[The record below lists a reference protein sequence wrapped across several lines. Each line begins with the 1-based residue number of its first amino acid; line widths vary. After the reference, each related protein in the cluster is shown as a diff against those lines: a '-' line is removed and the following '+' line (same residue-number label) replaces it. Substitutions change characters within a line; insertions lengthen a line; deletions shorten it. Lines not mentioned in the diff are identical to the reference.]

1 MTAALSGDAAGSAPP
16 FLLLCAGDWR
26 PDPPVA
32 GVLAREQIEV
42 ATLADPALQILTVRP
57 TVVVLDQ
64 SLPGMPPAERLA
76 RMVEGGVTA
85 VMLGMPGSDDVLADV
100 PDSLLSAYL
109 APPVG
114 PKRLLIALRAAFRES
129 AARLAAR
136 DARSE
141 SDYRTSE
148 VTDLTAI
155 GIRLLTQRD
164 HDALLDLI
172 ISHALKVTRADGAS
186 LYLVEQD
193 VSGARRL
200 SFRVSRTESRPDL
213 RLERFTIPMD
223 DSSLAGHSAR
233 SGRPLVVDDVYQL
246 QPDVPYR
253 FNRSFDDRSGYRT
266 RSVLVIPM
274 PSHSGET
281 IGVLQLVN
289 RKPEGCDG
297 FRDRDDIEQHAQ
309 PFDQRTVAMARS
321 LAGQAAVSLENAQ
334 LHQSIERLF
343 EGFVRA
349 SVTAIEHRDPATS
362 GHSERVATMTCD
374 LAEVVDRADHGPFA
388 PIRFSRDQMREL
400 RYAGLLHDFGKVGVR
415 EKVLVKAK
423 KLHPAALLQV
433 EQRHM
438 FLMRSAELRYERER
452 AEWLERNGRD
462 GYDAYLATLKDRL
475 TRERARLERFIRAVH
490 RANEPS
496 VLPAPDEPGLEEFE
510 RATYIGPEGQPLPFL
525 TLDEL
530 QSLAVRQGSLD
541 DDEWVEMRRH
551 VTHTFDFLR
560 NIPWTRDLMGVPNI
574 AHGHHEKLDGSGYP
588 RGLVG
593 AEIPIQTR
601 MMTIADI
608 FDALTA
614 ADRPYK
620 KAVPVARALDVLKD
634 DVRQGRLDPD
644 LFALFVEAGI
654 HKTGGRAT
662 SFPLLADS

>member
-1 MTAALSGDAAGSAPP
+1 MTAAHSGDNAGSAHPY
-16 FLLLCAGDWR
+16 LLLCTGDWR
-26 PDPPVA
+26 PDAPVA
-32 GVLAREQIEV
+32 GVLARERVEV
-42 ATLADPALQILTVRP
+42 ASLAEASPPVLNGRP

-64 SLPGMPPAERLA
+64 MRQRQADSSLVARLVRDGA
-76 RMVEGGVTA
+76 TA
-85 VMLGMPGSDDVLADV
+85 VMLGPAESDEAPAGL
-100 PDSLLSAYL
+100 PDALLSAYL
-109 APPVG
+109 EPPVG
-114 PKRLLIALRAAFRES
+114 PRRLLIALRAAFRES

-136 DARSE
+136 AAQSQ

-193 VSGARRL
+193 DSGARRL

-213 RLERFTIPMD
+213 RLDRFTIPMD

-233 SGRPLVVDDVYQL
+233 SGRPLVVDDVYHL
-246 QPDVPYR
+246 SDDVPYR

-289 RKPEGCDG
+289 RKPEGIEA
-297 FRDRDDIEQHAQ
+297 FRDRDEIEQRAE
-309 PFDQRTVAMARS
+309 PFDERTVAMARA
-321 LAGQAAVSLENAQ
+321 LAGQAAVSLENAR

-362 GHSERVATMTCD
+362 GHSERVATMTCE
-374 LAEVVDRADHGPFA
+374 LAEAVDRVNTGPFA

-438 FLMRSAELRYERER
+438 FLKRSAELRYERER
-452 AEWLERNGRD
+452 ADWLERNGRD

-475 TRERARLERFIRAVH
+475 MRERARLDRFIKAVH
-490 RANEPS
+490 RANEPT

-510 RATYIGPEGQPLPFL
+510 RATYIGPDGQLLPFL
-525 TLDEL
+525 TTDEL
-530 QSLAVRQGSLD
+530 TSLAVRQGSLD

-560 NIPWTRDLMGVPNI
+560 NIPWTSDLLGIPNI

-593 AEIPIQTR
+593 SEIPIQTR

-620 KAVPVARALDVLKD
+620 KAVPIPHALDVLSQ
-634 DVRQGRLDPD
+634 DVRLGRLDGD
-644 LFALFVEAGI
+644 LFSLFVEARI
-654 HKTGGRAT
+654 HQKGGRITA
-662 SFPLLADS
+662 

>member
-1 MTAALSGDAAGSAPP
+1 MTAANSGDVAGASHQY
-16 FLLLCAGDWR
+16 LLLCAGGWQPEPR
-26 PDPPVA
+26 VA
-32 GVLAREQIEV
+32 GVLAREQVEV
-42 ATLADPALQILTVRP
+42 GALAEASPPVLNGRP

-64 SLPGMPPAERLA
+64 SRQVQPDCEVVARLVNDGA
-76 RMVEGGVTA
+76 TA
-85 VMLGMPGSDDVLADV
+85 VMLGTPGTDDVPADV
-100 PDSLLSAYL
+100 PDGALSAYL

-114 PKRLLIALRAAFRES
+114 PRRLLIALRAAFRES

-136 DARSE
+136 DAQSQ

-148 VTDLTAI
+148 VSDLTAI

-172 ISHALKVTRADGAS
+172 ITHALKVTRADGAS

-193 VSGARRL
+193 DSGARRL
-200 SFRVSRTESRPDL
+200 SFLVSRTESRPDL

-246 QPDVPYR
+246 PPDVPYR

-289 RKPEGCDG
+289 RKPEGLDA
-297 FRDRDDIEQHAQ
+297 FRDRDEIEQWAE
-309 PFDQRTVAMARS
+309 PFDERTVAMARA
-321 LAGQAAVSLENAQ
+321 LAGQAAVSLENAR

-362 GHSERVATMTCD
+362 GHSERVATMTCE
-374 LAEVVDRADHGPFA
+374 LAEVVDRVDKGPFA
-388 PIRFSRDQMREL
+388 PIKFSRDQMREL

-433 EQRHM
+433 EQRHQ
-438 FLMRSAELRYERER
+438 FLLRSAELRYERER
-452 AEWLERNGRD
+452 ADWLERNGRD
-462 GYDAYLATLKDRL
+462 GYDAYLATLKERL
-475 TRERARLERFIRAVH
+475 MRERARLERFIRAVH
-490 RANEPS
+490 RANEPT

-510 RATYIGPEGQPLPFL
+510 RATYIGPDGQLLPFL
-525 TLDEL
+525 TTDEL
-530 QSLAVRQGSLD
+530 TSLAVRQGSLD

-560 NIPWTRDLMGVPNI
+560 NIPWTSDLMGVPNI

-620 KAVPVARALDVLKD
+620 KAVPVARALDVLSE
-634 DVRQGRLDPD
+634 DVRLGRLDGD
-644 LFALFVEAGI
+644 LFGLFVEAGI
-654 HKTGGRAT
+654 HEKGGRVA
-662 SFPLLADS
+662 L

>member
-1 MTAALSGDAAGSAPP
+1 MTAAHSGDAAGTAHPY
-16 FLLLCAGDWR
+16 LLLCAGDWR

-32 GVLAREQIEV
+32 GALARERIEV
-42 ATLADPALQILTVRP
+42 AALADHPPPVLNGRPA
-57 TVVVLDQ
+57 VVVLDQ
-64 SLPGMPPAERLA
+64 AGRGQPDSQLVARLVHDGA
-76 RMVEGGVTA
+76 TA
-85 VMLGMPGSDDVLADV
+85 VMLGVPGTDDVPAGV
-100 PDSLLSAYL
+100 PEALLSAYL

-129 AARLAAR
+129 AARRQAR

-148 VTDLTAI
+148 VSDLTAI

-164 HDALLDLI
+164 QDALLDLI
-172 ISHALKVTRADGAS
+172 ISHALNVTRADGAS

-193 VSGARRL
+193 DSGARRL

-223 DSSLAGHSAR
+223 NTSLAGHSAR
-233 SGRPLVVDDVYQL
+233 SGRPLVVDDVYHLPQ
-246 QPDVPYR
+246 DVPYR

-266 RSVLVIPM
+266 RSMLVIPM

-289 RKPEGCDG
+289 RKPEGVDT
-297 FRDRDDIEQHAQ
+297 FRDSDDIEQRAE
-309 PFDQRTVAMARS
+309 PFDERTVAMARS
-321 LAGQAAVSLENAQ
+321 LAGQAAVSLENAR

-362 GHSERVATMTCD
+362 GHSERVATMTCE
-374 LAEVVDRADHGPFA
+374 LAGAVDRVDHGPFA

-433 EQRHM
+433 EQRHT

-496 VLPAPDEPGLEEFE
+496 VLPAPDEPGLDEFE

-525 TLDEL
+525 TADEL
-530 QSLAVRQGSLD
+530 SSLAVRQGSLD

-551 VTHTFDFLR
+551 VTHTYDFLR
-560 NIPWTRDLMGVPNI
+560 NIPWTSDLMGVPNI

-620 KAVPVARALDVLKD
+620 KAVPVARALDVLSE
-634 DVRQGRLDPD
+634 DVRQGRLDGD
-644 LFALFVEAGI
+644 LFGLFVEAGI
-654 HKTGGRAT
+654 HRGGGRVVGT
-662 SFPLLADS
+662 DPIS

>member
-1 MTAALSGDAAGSAPP
+1 MTAALSGDPTGSAPP
-16 FLLLCAGDWR
+16 YLLLCAGDWR
-26 PDPPVA
+26 PEPPVA

-42 ATLADPALQILTVRP
+42 APLADAASLPPITRP
-57 TVVVLDQ
+57 TVLVLDQ
-64 SLPGMPPAERLA
+64 SQPMMPGAEQIARLVQSGA
-76 RMVEGGVTA
+76 TA
-85 VMLGMPGSDDVLADV
+85 IMLGVAAADDVPEHV
-100 PDSLLSAYL
+100 PESLLSAYL

-114 PKRLLIALRAAFRES
+114 PKRLLIALRAGLRES
-129 AARLAAR
+129 AARLTAR

-141 SDYRTSE
+141 TFHRSSE

-164 HDALLDLI
+164 HDALLELI

-193 VSGARRL
+193 DSGARRL

-213 RLERFTIPMD
+213 QLERFTIPMD

-246 QPDVPYR
+246 EPDVPFQ

-274 PSHSGET
+274 PNHSGET

-289 RKPEGCDG
+289 RKPDGCDG
-297 FRDRDDIEQHAQ
+297 FRDRDDIERRAE
-309 PFDQRTVAMARS
+309 PFDERTVAMARA

-343 EGFVRA
+343 EGFVKA

-374 LAEVVDRADHGPFA
+374 LAEAVDRIDHGPFA
-388 PIRFSRDQMREL
+388 PIRFSRDQLREL

-490 RANEPS
+490 RANQPS

-510 RATYIGPEGQPLPFL
+510 RATYIGPGGQSLPFL
-525 TLDEL
+525 TADEL

-560 NIPWTRDLMGVPNI
+560 NIPWTSDLMGVPNI

-620 KAVPVARALDVLKD
+620 KAVPVTTALDVLSD
-634 DVRQGRLDPD
+634 DVKQGRLDAD
-644 LFALFVEAGI
+644 LFALFVEAAI
-654 HKTGGRAT
+654 FRTGGRVVPG
-662 SFPLLADS
+662 S